1 MTERKNNKQLRISVK
16 DIENEKLKK
25 NLKRYNVLLK
35 KFQIKKLMFF
45 KNQLKKFKNDENYQF
60 KNILGE
66 RHFFVQSNS
75 RNK

>member
-1 MTERKNNKQLRISVK
+1 MTERKSNKQLRISVK

-60 KNILGE
+60 KNILVE

>member
-60 KNILGE
+60 KNIVE